1 MILGVVRA
9 SWAMLA
15 RDRAALALSF
25 VVPVVF
31 FSIFAAIFAGRG
43 GGEATPKVRV
53 LVVDEDDTEASR
65 RLLTALGRESA
76 LVLRRAPRAPA
87 GGGEPAPYD
96 RAGAE
101 AAVRAGEAPVALVV
115 PAGFG
120 AARISFGPAG
130 ASARPRI
137 ELLADRS
144 DPVAPQ
150 LLQGLLQ
157 KVAMTGLSDLVF
169 AGAVEQLDA
178 LVGFDAGQR
187 ERVGALIEGARR
199 ARTTAPGATVPGVG
213 GTDGADGSGDDAAAM
228 PIAVEVRDL
237 LGETKRNPMVAFYA
251 AGLGVM
257 FLLFSAA
264 GAGGALIE
272 ERESGTLDRLLAT
285 RLTMTQLLAGKLGYL
300 TTLGLVQLAVM
311 FGWGWAVFGLEL
323 RGHLLGFAAIA
334 LPTALACSAFGLVL
348 AAISR
353 TRKQLVAV
361 SNLVILSISALGG
374 SMFPR
379 FLMPESLRQLSLVTF
394 NSWALEGFLDVFWRD
409 LPLSAL
415 VPEIGVLLAWTVGL
429 FLIARRVAR
438 KWEIV

>member
-1 MILGVVRA
+1 MILGVIRA

-43 GGEATPKVRV
+43 DGEATPKVRV

-157 KVAMTGLSDLVF
+157 KVAMTGLSDLVL
-169 AGAVEQLDA
+169 AGAVDQLDEWVGLDA
-178 LVGFDAGQR
+178 AQRARIDTLVDD
-187 ERVGALIEGARR
+187 ARR
-199 ARTTAPGATVPGVG
+199 AEAAAPDAAAAGGAESPAG
-213 GTDGADGSGDDAAAM
+213 DGAAM

-348 AAISR
+348 AAVSR

-379 FLMPESLRQLSLVTF
+379 FLMPESLRQVSLVTF

-409 LPLSAL
+409 LPLAAL
-415 VPEIGVLLAWTVGL
+415 LPEIGVLLAWTAGL
-429 FLIARRVAR
+429 FLLARRVAR
-438 KWEIV
+438 KWELV